1 MAMLTGKELL
11 DNAIS
16 VIPNQDSGLRLL
28 LLLWLNHVSTKL
40 SINTIG
46 WSCLEKTDSTLTV
59 VDNQI
64 TLPSDFEKLIC
75 TKQNSTFFLDAN
87 DELSE
92 EEEYTAAGL
101 DRSGNPTRYAI
112 DSEKITFYPAASG
125 TVILK
130 YIKQSTAIVDSTAAT
145 VWPTKFNNVFH
156 RACLDFYYE
165 YDMDIRAAMSYQLD
179 NVEITLLEAWEISKR
194 PLPQVDNTH
203 GYMRGK

>member
-1 MAMLTGKELL
+1 MAVLTGKELL

-40 SINTIG
+40 SISSVG
-46 WSCLEKTDSTLTV
+46 WSCLEKTDSTLV
-59 VDNQI
+59 VADNQI

-75 TKQNSTFFLDAN
+75 AKQNSTFFLDAN

-92 EEEYTAAGL
+92 EEEYIAAGL

-125 TVILK
+125 TVTLK
-130 YIKQSTAIVDSTAAT
+130 YIKQPTAIVDSTAAT
-145 VWPTKFNNVFH
+145 VWPTKFNNIFL

-165 YDMDIRAAMSYQLD
+165 YDMDVRAAMSYQLD
-179 NVEITLLEAWEISKR
+179 NVEITLLEVWEISKR